1 MSGGFYLVISDE
13 FLAMVGRDYS
23 ADVARIN
30 LELNL
35 KGDGLLV
42 DHVPPH
48 TFVGNIDKMENGN
61 CILVIG
67 INPFLWDDQRFERA
81 NIELPNHCLTNYRN
95 SGDVNAL
102 SDWINWQKEY
112 FLSNEINATHFKK
125 ISRLIGPRYFSLT
138 HGDDN
143 WRDTLYQHIVEVDI
157 VPYYSIK
164 AQINDHKLA
173 KLYRHNSA
181 LITHL
186 NLIKWIIKK
195 IQPRWI
201 QVNGKAG
208 WETICQELL
217 NGEGEIIDDAGDK
230 GSEIMV
236 GHTNVSGNRIPV
248 LLHKFIGGLGGANS
262 HIQRN
267 QVMDSWD
274 KWLSNNS

>member
-1 MSGGFYLVISDE
+1 MAISDE

-30 LELNL
+30 SELNL

-42 DHVPPH
+42 DYVPPH

-81 NIELPNHCLTNYRN
+81 NIELPIHCLANYRN

-112 FLSNEINATHFKK
+112 FLSNDINATHFKK

-143 WRDTLYQHIVEVDI
+143 WRDTLCQHIVEVDI

-164 AQINDHKLA
+164 AQINDQKLA
-173 KLYRHNSA
+173 KLYRYDSA

-186 NLIKWIIKK
+186 NLIKWVIKK

-217 NGEGEIIDDAGDK
+217 NGEGEIIDNAGDK

-236 GHTNVSGNRIPV
+236 GHTNVTGNRIPV

-262 HIQRN
+262 HNQRN

-274 KWLSNNS
+274 KWLSSNS